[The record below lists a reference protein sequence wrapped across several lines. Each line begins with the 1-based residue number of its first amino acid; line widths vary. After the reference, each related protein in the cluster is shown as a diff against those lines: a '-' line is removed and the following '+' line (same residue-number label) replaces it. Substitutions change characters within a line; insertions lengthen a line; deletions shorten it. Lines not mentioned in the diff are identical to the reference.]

1 MDGFAPDRDG
11 SPIDTALLREAD
23 RCRRHAFAPFSRFS
37 VGAAIRLRSGAVYAG
52 CNVVNASFPVGVCAE
67 RNAIAAA
74 VAAEGPEI
82 EITEMVLVADDDGA
96 VADCTPCGACRQ
108 ALVQFGRGARVFHRN
123 DGAFRCDTAEA
134 LLPFSFRF
142 SPKPR

>member
-1 MDGFAPDRDG
+1 MA
-11 SPIDTALLREAD
+11 ALLDRRRED
-23 RCRRHAFAPFSRFS
+23 
-37 VGAAIRLRSGAVYAG
+37 AG
-52 CNVVNASFPVGVCAE
+52 VLPDSPPLELTILMPCLNEAETLEVCVRKACGYLE
-67 RNAIAAA
+67 RTGIAG
-74 VAAEGPEI
+74 E
-82 EITEMVLVADDDGA
+82 VLVADDDGA
-96 VADCTPCGACRQ
+96 VAGCTPCGACRQ